1 MSLNK
6 LKLTSNSESAYDY
19 DDENQDLALL
29 LSNQNVVKAADEP
42 AIANNNDEEL
52 KLDLFI
58 NWEEV
63 ALVDIPRKIDEL
75 FVSYVDITQP
85 YPVAID
91 LINKGE
97 VHLKE
102 KLTSALSVIDTNNP
116 EHTEQLVI
124 ITHII
129 DRLKNSK
136 YSFSKT
142 FLEIESALNSK
153 SNPVV
158 QSKDNLVSESVTLE
172 QSGPTELDLSEELD
186 SQPFTNDN
194 NKDNKDNN
202 EEYDLIAKF
211 TEFSERISNM
221 LSLGG
226 TITFE
231 DAKRTLD
238 EYAKI
243 TNINP
248 HLFSSNSELISK
260 NLICK
265 RNMSKIKEAGIVYQ
279 FNSAIDKV
287 TSLSEAQ
294 RLQASFSDYFSKS
307 NNSQSI
313 ADLSNRLNQKVE
325 SFIVSE
331 EAKPQ
336 ENKIDSQDHSPT
348 VEPTI
353 SRETLNSIQDNIKNE
368 SITMP
373 TTSGISNSFD
383 NIPLYSGKSSLI
395 TRSGASVD
403 SALNKLISKS
413 IGYTD
418 FIKSKESTKYLR
430 GTEVVQVTSS
440 FRTFRGLTIHATE
453 NSFEFETMNH
463 SRAAGTACRLAT
475 LKGWR
480 HITAWG
486 SEAFIEE
493 LTSKAKPLGI
503 EVYPVDGTLLN
514 KLHSEKSVSSP
525 TKVVELK
532 PTTSTLQVKPNTNS
546 DKPVSQTVNQL
557 KPEYKGFSHDS
568 AKRLASNDDA
578 NVSPTHTLG

>member
-6 LKLTSNSESAYDY
+6 LNLTSNSELAYDY

-29 LSNQNVVKAADEP
+29 LSNQNVVPAADESV
-42 AIANNNDEEL
+42 ITNNNNEEQ
-52 KLDLFI
+52 KLDLLI

-75 FVSYVDITQP
+75 FVSYVDISEPNRT
-85 YPVAID
+85 AID
-91 LINKGE
+91 QINKGE

-102 KLTSALSVIDTNNP
+102 KLTTALSVIDINNP

-124 ITHII
+124 ITHIF

-136 YSFSKT
+136 YSFSNT
-142 FLEIESALNSK
+142 LLEIESALNSK
-153 SNPVV
+153 PKPDV
-158 QSKDNLVSESVTLE
+158 QTNDDLVSESITHE

-186 SQPFTNDN
+186 SQPFNSD
-194 NKDNKDNN
+194 DNKAKN
-202 EEYDLIAKF
+202 EENDLITKF

-248 HLFSSNSELISK
+248 YLFTSNSELISK

-294 RLQASFSDYFSKS
+294 RLQASFNDYFSKS

-313 ADLSNRLNQKVE
+313 TDLCNRLNHKVD

-336 ENKIDSQDHSPT
+336 ENKNDSQEQSPT

-353 SRETLNSIQDNIKNE
+353 SRETLKSIQDNIENE
-368 SITMP
+368 TINMP
-373 TTSGISNSFD
+373 TTAGISNSFD

-413 IGYTD
+413 IGYAD

-440 FRTFRGLTIHATE
+440 FKTLRGLTIHATE

-486 SEAFIEE
+486 SEAFIEQ

-525 TKVVELK
+525 AKVVELK

-546 DKPVSQTVNQL
+546 EKPVSQPVNQL

>member
-42 AIANNNDEEL
+42 AITNNNDEEL

-142 FLEIESALNSK
+142 FLDIESALNSK
-153 SNPVV
+153 PNSDV
-158 QSKDNLVSESVTLE
+158 QSKDNLISESITLE

-194 NKDNKDNN
+194 NNDNN
-202 EEYDLIAKF
+202 EEDDLIAKF

-243 TNINP
+243 TNINQ

-368 SITMP
+368 IITMP

-440 FRTFRGLTIHATE
+440 FKTLRGLTIHATE

>member
-6 LKLTSNSESAYDY
+6 LKLSSNSEHAYDY

-29 LSNQNVVKAADEP
+29 LSNQNVVQAAEEP
-42 AIANNNDEEL
+42 TITNNNDEEQ
-52 KLDLFI
+52 KLDISI

-97 VHLKE
+97 LHLNE

-129 DRLKNSK
+129 DRIKNSK

-142 FLEIESALNSK
+142 FLEIESALNSQP
-153 SNPVV
+153 NPDV
-158 QSKDNLVSESVTLE
+158 QTKDDLVSESITLE

-186 SQPFTNDN
+186 SQPFTSDN
-194 NKDNKDNN
+194 NKDNNDENV
-202 EEYDLIAKF
+202 LIAKF

-294 RLQASFSDYFSKS
+294 RLQASFTDYFSKS

-313 ADLSNRLNQKVE
+313 ADLSNRLNQKVD

-331 EAKPQ
+331 EAKPL
-336 ENKIDSQDHSPT
+336 ESKIDSQDHSPT

-353 SRETLNSIQDNIKNE
+353 SRETLNSIQDNIENE
-368 SITMP
+368 TITMP

-395 TRSGASVD
+395 TRTGASVD

-430 GTEVVQVTSS
+430 GTDVVQVTSS
-440 FRTFRGLTIHATE
+440 FKTLRGLTIHATE

-493 LTSKAKPLGI
+493 LTTKAKPLGI
-503 EVYPVDGTLLN
+503 EVYPVDGSLLN

-532 PTTSTLQVKPNTNS
+532 PTTSTLQVKPNINS
-546 DKPVSQTVNQL
+546 EKPVSQTVNQL